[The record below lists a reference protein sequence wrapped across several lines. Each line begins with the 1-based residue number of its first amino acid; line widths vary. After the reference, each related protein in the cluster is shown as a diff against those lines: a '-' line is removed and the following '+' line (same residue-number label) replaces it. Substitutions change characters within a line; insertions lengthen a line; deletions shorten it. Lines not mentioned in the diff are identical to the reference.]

1 MQTPASPPA
10 RPPLRA
16 PARPGW
22 TRMLREAQ
30 AVLELARFPR
40 HAAALERQP
49 RRDGEPVLVFPGF
62 GAGDASTF
70 PLRSYLRW
78 LGYQAEGWGIGT
90 NRGDVPDLIPRVA
103 DLVEERAERAQ
114 RPVCLVGWSLGGY
127 LAREAA
133 RERPAAVERVVTLG
147 TPVVGGPKYTA
158 VAAYYERQ
166 GIDLDEIEAGV
177 EERNA
182 VPLKVPVTAIFSR
195 SDGVVA
201 WEACIDYHSRDVEHV
216 EVDSTH
222 IGLGLS
228 PDVYRIVADR
238 LALGSGT

>member
-1 MQTPASPPA
+1 MQAPD
-10 RPPLRA
+10 RPS
-16 PARPGW
+16 W
-22 TRMLREAQ
+22 TRMFREAS
-30 AVLELARFPR
+30 AVLELARYPL
-40 HAAALERQP
+40 HASALARQP
-49 RRDGEPVLVFPGF
+49 RGNGEPVLVLPGF
-62 GAGDASTF
+62 GAGDASTL

-78 LGYQAEGWGIGT
+78 LGYRVGGWGYGT
-90 NRGDVPDLIPRVA
+90 NRGDVPDLIPRVTE
-103 DLVEERAERAQ
+103 LVAARAEREGQ
-114 RPVCLVGWSLGGY
+114 PVRLVGWSLGGY

-158 VAAYYERQ
+158 VAGLYERQ

-177 EERNA
+177 EARNG
-182 VPLKVPVTAIFSR
+182 VPLKVPVTAIYSR

-201 WEACIDYHSRDVEHV
+201 WQACIDRHTSDVEHI

-228 PDVYRIVADR
+228 PEVYCIVAQR
-238 LALGSGT
+238 LAGRRARP